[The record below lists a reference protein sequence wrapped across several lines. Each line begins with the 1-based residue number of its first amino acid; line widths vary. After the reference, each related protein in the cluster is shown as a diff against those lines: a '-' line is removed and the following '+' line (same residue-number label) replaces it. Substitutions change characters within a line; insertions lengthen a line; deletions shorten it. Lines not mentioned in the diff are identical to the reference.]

1 MNKGMNIALWIVQV
15 LLALAFG
22 MIGGMKLFG
31 SLEEMATN
39 PGAEWVL
46 EMPWLVRFIG
56 LSEVAGAIGLI
67 LPAATRIK
75 PMLTPIAAAGLVV
88 IMILAALL
96 HAVRAEWSSIATCVV
111 FGAMAAFVVWGRSKK
126 APIAPR

>member
-31 SLEEMATN
+31 SLEEMAKN
-39 PGAEWVL
+39 PGAEWIL

-56 LSEVAGAIGLI
+56 LSEVAGALGLI
-67 LPAATRIK
+67 LPAASRIK
-75 PMLTPIAAAGLVV
+75 PILTPIAAAGIVL

-96 HAVRAEWSSIATCVV
+96 HAYRAEWSSIGTCFV
-111 FGAMAAFVVWGRSKK
+111 FGAMAAFVMWGRLKK